1 MFERKL
7 AELEKKY
14 DDQFKIVFEAVAEL
28 LTPAEQTQ
36 KKIGF
41 ELFELKERRAKYSK
55 EDERKVSNGDVL
67 RYPQVFTKKT
77 G

>member
-28 LTPAEQTQ
+28 RTPAEQTQ

-41 ELFELKERRAKYSK
+41 ELKGKRAKYAK
-55 EDERKVSNGDVL
+55 KDGKKV
-67 RYPQVFTKKT
+67 
-77 G
+77 

>member
-41 ELFELKERRAKYSK
+41 ELKERRAKYSK